1 MIDLFDNSENI
12 IGQIKTILINNKSTN
27 TGINVKIFNAVIKEL
42 KKFVDIDH
50 PVLSVQLIKSENV
63 QANDYNP
70 NSVAPPEMKLLH
82 LSILEDGITQPIVGY
97 KMENDKIEVVDGFH
111 RQKIIKEK
119 KEIEKSLY
127 GYIPVVLIDKP
138 KEERKASTIRHNR
151 ARGKHGVKPMTE
163 LIKDLVNQGWNYE
176 KIQKELGMSED
187 EVLRLH
193 QMNGLAEMFK
203 NKKYSKAWE

>member
-1 MIDLFDNSENI
+1 MTDLFDNSENI
-12 IGQIKTILINNKSTN
+12 IGQIKTILINNKSAD
-27 TGINVKIFNAVIKEL
+27 TGINIKIFNAVIKEL